1 MKVPVTFLARNQTLL
16 KSKCVVPEN
25 IHTPQ
30 PHGGKRK
37 FREEEGSKMR
47 QFPRWWGWPLE
58 IFSPE
63 APSKIG
69 ELLKTK
75 SCSLHQAVS
84 CFTFCRCFKAKTIVS
99 IDDLYL
105 RSAECFFHGLHGSL
119 CNTIVVH
126 SLINLVIYLLLC
138 YTIYCGIHLPRIQ
151 TSLSP
156 FRFITSRSPLP
167 CEKLSA

>member
-1 MKVPVTFLARNQTLL
+1 
-16 KSKCVVPEN
+16 
-25 IHTPQ
+25 
-30 PHGGKRK
+30 
-37 FREEEGSKMR
+37 MR

-69 ELLKTK
+69 ELLKTN
-75 SCSLHQAVS
+75 SCSLQQATS

-119 CNTIVVH
+119 CNTFVVH

-151 TSLSP
+151 TSSLS
-156 FRFITSRSPLP
+156 
-167 CEKLSA
+167 LSVHHQSLASTLRKTKRLRKRLDIHYHVVMF